1 MLEAQ
6 KHPWFNTIPTAPL
19 SNVSPSILDAMEEFQ
34 NYNHLKKAALT
45 AVAYHL
51 NNVDANRGGDGVE
64 RPDEAGRRL
73 RVLRQTGRRVDFV

>member
-6 KHPWFNTIPTAPL
+6 KHPWFKTMPAAPL
-19 SNVSPSILDAMEEFQ
+19 DSVSPSILDAIEEFQ

-51 NNVDANRGGDGVE
+51 NNVPSRAE
-64 RPDEAGRRL
+64 SKA
-73 RVLRQTGRRVDFV
+73 

>member
-6 KHPWFNTIPTAPL
+6 KHPWFKTMPTAPL

-51 NNVDANRGGDGVE
+51 NNVGSKTGGDW
-64 RPDEAGRRL
+64 GR
-73 RVLRQTGRRVDFV
+73 TI